1 MKDVQNI
8 DQYNGQPIRE
18 GLSFEEWKEYGL
30 NLGRIEKIYMWKVGE
45 WWTYGEINYGDKTS
59 IIKSEDWDGPSYQT
73 CANAGWVFKKFH
85 FSRRRENLSWAHHA
99 VVASLDEEDADRFL
113 DDAIT
118 HKWSHKKLREQ
129 VSEFKGKNGKA
140 IAFSFDDDKSNRQA
154 PADLEVKGEQ
164 NSEPSPSS
172 PSSPPKTGQEKKQ
185 EVLDPVTPATVKPGI
200 SPEALNIGLR
210 ADLNKA
216 TYAAE
221 ILRDKLNKAEKELE
235 VKDEIIARQYNELVE
250 ANNRIESLEKQLADR
265 KEASQ
270 KFLCGLRRRLDL
282 NKD

>member
-1 MKDVQNI
+1 M
-8 DQYNGQPIRE
+8 
-18 GLSFEEWKEYGL
+18 
-30 NLGRIEKIYMWKVGE
+30 
-45 WWTYGEINYGDKTS
+45 
-59 IIKSEDWDGPSYQT
+59 
-73 CANAGWVFKKFH
+73 
-85 FSRRRENLSWAHHA
+85 
-99 VVASLDEEDADRFL
+99 
-113 DDAIT
+113 
-118 HKWSHKKLREQ
+118 
-129 VSEFKGKNGKA
+129 
-140 IAFSFDDDKSNRQA
+140 
-154 PADLEVKGEQ
+154 
-164 NSEPSPSS
+164 
-172 PSSPPKTGQEKKQ
+172 
-185 EVLDPVTPATVKPGI
+185 KPGI